1 MVTSNDKSKYN
12 ATNERMK
19 YKYRNHIQRAKGK
32 DIKTVIEDLKHIRV
46 FEKFMQFAGFQ
57 TFNNDVACKY
67 VQDLFNNGKA
77 VNFITSN
84 LRAVKDFLNWL
95 ERQRGYRSKIIYDDI
110 DYLNVSRNQRRE
122 AKAQNYQETYK
133 FDQIIKTIHMMAN
146 KTEKDKRDRAM
157 VSLQALCTLRVS
169 ELRTVKIRNMIEE
182 DGIWF
187 IDVNP
192 KTMSVKFAKHR
203 EAVFIPLADDIIN
216 NVVSWRNHL
225 IAKGFKKD
233 DPLFPAIDNRFNQQ
247 NLLEQHISVNPIKSD
262 TTIRDVFKR
271 AFTDAGL
278 DYINP
283 HSFRKTLAKYAQH
296 QSPVFLNAVRQ
307 NLGHSSID
315 TTLSS
320 YGKLSFHDQ
329 RKAITN
335 LFSVNTNLSINRLY

>member
-1 MVTSNDKSKYN
+1 MKNQDEKSQFN
-12 ATNERMK
+12 ATNERVK
-19 YKYRNHIQRAKGK
+19 YKYRHHIQRAKGK

-46 FEKFMQFAGFQ
+46 FEKFVQFAGFH
-57 TFNNDVACKY
+57 TFNKDVACKY
-67 VQDLFNNGKA
+67 VQDLFNNGKTI
-77 VNFITSN
+77 NFITSN

-95 ERQRGYRSKIIYDDI
+95 ERQRGYRSKIVYDDI

-133 FDQIIKTIHMMAN
+133 FDQIIKTIRLMPD
-146 KTEKDKRDRAM
+146 KTEKDRRDKAM
-157 VSLQALCTLRVS
+157 VSLQALCTLRIS

-182 DGIWF
+182 DGVWF

-192 KTMSVKFAKHR
+192 KNMSVKFAKQR
-203 EAVFIPLADDIIN
+203 EAVFVPLADDIID
-216 NVVSWRNHL
+216 NVIAWRNYL

-271 AFTDAGL
+271 AFTGAGL
-278 DYINP
+278 DYLNP
-283 HSFRKTLAKYAQH
+283 HSFRKTLAKYAQNH
-296 QSPVFLNAVRQ
+296 SPEFLNAVRQ

-320 YGKLSFHDQ
+320 YGQLSSLDQ
-329 RKAITN
+329 RRI
-335 LFSVNTNLSINRLY
+335 LSDLNDNFCIE